1 VTDLS
6 PEPSIKTTKPQ
17 WYRSRAQSISGNAPQ
32 RTAPSMDNTA
42 WIISSRLMAGLIL
55 YTGLGWLLS
64 LWLGH
69 RGVLMAIGAMV
80 GLGLSYYLIFTGLS
94 RENKIMQ
101 DSKGSKMFGVDR
113 EGKTDRERD
122 PA

>member
-1 VTDLS
+1 M
-6 PEPSIKTTKPQ
+6 KTSKPQ

-69 RGVLMAIGAMV
+69 RGVLMAIGALV

-94 RENKIMQ
+94 RENRLLQ
-101 DSKGSKMFGVDR
+101 DSKGNKKIVMNSEM
-113 EGKTDRERD
+113 TIDRERD